1 MIKKAIG
8 ILKLMR
14 VKHYIK
20 NGLIFLPLFFSMRL
34 FDTSLLLRCLLGF
47 AAFSFLSS
55 VVYILNDARDVEKD
69 RAHSKKCKR
78 PIASGLISVPLAL
91 TVAGILLI
99 ASAVLLILLGNPF
112 GAAIAAAYLA
122 VNIAYSFGLKNFP
135 IVDIVLLVS
144 GFVFRL
150 IFGGVITDIP
160 VSTWLFVTVICAA
173 FYMGFGKRRGEIL
186 KEGNATRE
194 VNKKYPIE
202 FLDQQMSIFMTLILV
217 FYSLWC
223 IMTPSES
230 FANPG
235 FEWSVIPV
243 ILIFVRYSYNIR
255 RESDGD
261 PINVLLGDPMLIAL
275 TLIYC
280 AYIFVTV
287 YIPFPLL
294 HWLAEM
300 I

>member
-1 MIKKAIG
+1 
-8 ILKLMR
+8 MR

-34 FDTSLLLRCLLGF
+34 FDVSLLLRCLLGF
-47 AAFSFLSS
+47 AAFSFISS
-55 VVYILNDARDVEKD
+55 VVYILNDTRDVEKD

-91 TVAGILLI
+91 TVAGILV
-99 ASAVLLILLGNPF
+99 AVSAVLLILLGNAF
-112 GAAIAAAYLA
+112 GAAIAAAYLV
-122 VNIAYSFGLKNFP
+122 VNIAYSFGLKNIP
-135 IVDIVLLVS
+135 IVDVILLVS

-150 IFGGVITDIP
+150 VFGGVITNIP

-186 KEGNATRE
+186 REGDATRA
-194 VNKKYPIE
+194 VNKKYPVE
-202 FLDQQMSIFMTLILV
+202 FLDQQMGIFMTLILV

-223 IMTPSES
+223 IMTPSDG

-235 FEWSVIPV
+235 FEWSVILV
-243 ILIFVRYSYNIR
+243 ILIFVRYSYNVR
-255 RESDGD
+255 RDADGD
-261 PINVLLGDPMLIAL
+261 PINVLLGDPFLIAL
-275 TLIYC
+275 TLVYC
-280 AYIFVTV
+280 IFIFVTV
-287 YIPFPLL
+287 YIPFL

>member
-1 MIKKAIG
+1 
-8 ILKLMR
+8 MR

-20 NGLIFLPLFFSMRL
+20 NGLICLPLFFSMRL
-34 FDTSLLLRCLLGF
+34 FDVSLLLRCLLGF
-47 AAFSFLSS
+47 AAFSFISS
-55 VVYILNDARDVEKD
+55 VVYILNDTRDVEKD

-91 TVAGILLI
+91 TVAGILV
-99 ASAVLLILLGNPF
+99 AVSAVLLILLGNAF
-112 GAAIAAAYLA
+112 GAAIAAAYLV
-122 VNIAYSFGLKNFP
+122 VNIAYSFGLKNIP
-135 IVDIVLLVS
+135 IVDVILLVS

-150 IFGGVITDIP
+150 VFGGVITNIP

-186 KEGNATRE
+186 REGDATRA
-194 VNKKYPIE
+194 VNKKYPVE
-202 FLDQQMSIFMTLILV
+202 FLDQQMGIFMTLILV

-223 IMTPSES
+223 IMTPSDG

-235 FEWSVIPV
+235 FEWSVILV
-243 ILIFVRYSYNIR
+243 ILIFVRYSYNVR
-255 RESDGD
+255 RDADGD
-261 PINVLLGDPMLIAL
+261 PINVLLGDPFLIAL
-275 TLIYC
+275 TLVYC
-280 AYIFVTV
+280 IFIFVTV
-287 YIPFPLL
+287 YIPFPFL